1 AAKGIE
7 DTALYVH
14 NRLISLNE
22 VGSDPT
28 QFGLDPAAVH
38 AWMAERQARWPHA
51 LSTTSTHDPKRGE
64 DVRARLNVLSEIP
77 YAWKPAVTRWRALN
91 RRFKKDV
98 KGVTAP
104 DPNEE
109 YLIYQTL
116 LGAWPFET
124 DQETRRQFVERISAC
139 TTKALRE
146 AKVHTSWLSP
156 DEDYENAIQEFVRS
170 ILERGR
176 INPFLVAF

>member
-28 QFGLDPAAVH
+28 QFGAEPAAVH

-51 LSTTSTHDPKRGE
+51 LSPTSTHDTKRGE

-77 YAWKPAVTRWRALN
+77 GAWKAAVRAWRSAN
-91 RRFKKDV
+91 RRFKTV
-98 KGVTAP
+98 VNSALAP
-104 DPNEE
+104 DANDE
-109 YLIYQTL
+109 YFLYQTL
-116 LGAWPFET
+116 VGAWPF
-124 DQETRRQFVERISAC
+124 DTR
-139 TTKALRE
+139 
-146 AKVHTSWLSP
+146 
-156 DEDYENAIQEFVRS
+156 D
-170 ILERGR
+170 
-176 INPFLVAF
+176 VAAHARFRDR